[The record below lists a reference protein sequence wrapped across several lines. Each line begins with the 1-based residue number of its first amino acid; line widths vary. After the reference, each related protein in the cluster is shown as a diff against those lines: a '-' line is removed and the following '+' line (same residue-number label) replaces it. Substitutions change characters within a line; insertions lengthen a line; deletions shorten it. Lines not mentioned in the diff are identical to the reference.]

1 VRISSR
7 TAFLLWLIV
16 AMLTYMSINSGMELI
31 EEISSTVPRSRT
43 VDSLQAVIDSLRIA
57 QRDTLAFSAN
67 VIYVPPDS
75 LVFQIDPTVRFVR
88 FVQAAAV
95 EDSVL
100 FHIGYWNTDSA
111 WVQRDVRKK

>member
-7 TAFLLWLIV
+7 TAFLLWLIS
-16 AMLTYMSINSGMELI
+16 AIITYMSVNSGLELI

-43 VDSLQAVIDSLRIA
+43 IDSLQAVIDSLRIA
-57 QRDTLAFSAN
+57 QEDSFVVDAKLYS
-67 VIYVPPDS
+67 VHPDS
-75 LVFQIDPTVRFVR
+75 VMLSVRV
-88 FVQAAAV
+88 VPVAT

-100 FHIGYWNTDSA
+100 FHIGYWNADSA